1 MNYELWMM
9 NCGIN
14 SQSLEKLEI
23 NDATPKAL
31 LKFKRRKISK

>member
-1 MNYELWMM
+1 MIKIEN
-9 NCGIN
+9 
-14 SQSLEKLEI
+14 EKLKI